1 MPQFLPAGYGQARI
15 LFRGISAT
23 SDSVVTFGYKQTA
36 TEDPAEHA
44 EAFYN
49 ALVVTGGPF
58 VVSAFTSAYTFTG
71 VYCTWMTE
79 TGPLV
84 GEFLQPITGTNTLQ
98 AVPANCAFLLRK
110 STALGGRKGRG
121 RAYLPPIWI
130 AEGSIGPTGAIAG
143 ADATTVLNKWNA
155 FKTALTTAGF
165 DLRLIHTEAIIP
177 TLITAFSV
185 DTTLATQR
193 RRMRK

>member
-23 SDSVVTFGYKQTA
+23 SDSVVTFGYKQIA
-36 TEDPAEHA
+36 TDDPAEHA

-49 ALVVTGGPF
+49 ALTGTGAPF
-58 VVSAFTSAYTFTG
+58 IASAFSNAYVFSG
-71 VYCTWMTE
+71 VYCTWMDE

-84 GEFLQPITGTNTLQ
+84 GEFLQPVTGAASIQ
-98 AVPANCAFLLRK
+98 PVPANCAMLLRK
-110 STALGGRKGRG
+110 ATALGGRKGRG
-121 RAYLPPIWI
+121 RAFLPPVWT
-130 AEGSIGPTGAIAG
+130 AEANIGPTGAIPG
-143 ADATTVLNKWNA
+143 ADAAAVALKWNA
-155 FKTALTTAGF
+155 FRTALATAGIE
-165 DLRLIHTEAIIP
+165 LRLIHNEAIIP
-177 TLITAFSV
+177 TLITALSV